1 MRRRASR
8 RRDTFDAANLAY
20 TPDTDLNH
28 RTQPYSDRA
37 DRLHTLVVLAWQIV
51 LPIALVLP
59 TELLAYIP
67 MPWFGAFFLPVI
79 TWHMVSAFFRF
90 LHSQPLTKALV
101 WVGVFALAWGLYW
114 LLSLD
119 LSKRQV
125 YLLVFGP
132 AVLLTSLVG
141 YFIAKQFAFWMS
153 VNVRLEKSVME
164 RWQGFWGYITKPAT
178 PDDCPE
184 LESIRAG
191 FFFPLLAFGAGY
203 FVLAKTEEGPFA
215 QYAGLIALGTF
226 ASALI
231 LLWTVWSLVGPVP
244 IMSPF
249 RVLRVSWQ
257 GIVTW
262 FSYNRHQTIA
272 PGVFQFPTVIF
283 RRMRYRYIATVVPL
297 AILTFS
303 VWHMQA
309 NIFGDLALGAAA
321 DARQAMDDLTLTSKE
336 VGESLTPTE
345 RAWFS
350 RLSSEEAKEAY
361 LKEVSQRRAS
371 RVVSASLPKWTASTI
386 RQTAAIFVVAIVGP
400 AVLFFLVF
408 ATTTGRLLVA
418 YHDALEAPDAREVKA
433 DAWPW
438 DNRVHRMLTSKN
450 KAERDHV
457 YLGRSVYGD
466 YPVLLH
472 LKLLQQHAHILGDT
486 GSRKTSVGIA
496 PLLTQL
502 IARADSSV
510 LILDLKGDKGLF
522 ECARIEAERAGL
534 PFKFFTNISG
544 RTSHV
549 FNPLRQSHT
558 DSLTI
563 HQRTQ
568 AILQALA
575 LEYGE
580 EYGAGYYSAINE
592 IVLKEYLARYRD
604 IASIKKLHQFV
615 KDSKAYK
622 SLGGVH
628 EDWKNARHLA
638 ILLDKLASVYP
649 LNVSEEDLKDRP
661 EVWKERIDM
670 PDLLKTKQ
678 VVYFYLSSAIE
689 PTTVSPVARLAM
701 FNLLTAAAPLE
712 GRGNRV
718 YVFLDE
724 FQRIIT
730 ENVRLFLEQA
740 RSMQLHFILANQT
753 IGQLKG
759 RALDLVDTV
768 ESCTAY
774 KHLFKATD
782 LATLNR
788 LEEAG
793 GQALYHENQWE
804 VFAADGFNSQEDLD
818 YGDNAERRIQVREA
832 LGPRLERNTLIE
844 LSAAS
849 WLSLVRFTEG
859 SGFTQYSG
867 YFTPIIHEFHIPF
880 KEFEFR
886 AEKEPW
892 PEPDEKTLVTPTA
905 TETNASVASPPTPK
919 VRSIIDRLEE
929 HKPANG
935 NPNDSRTTQNDESPV
950 APDEGRHEPAQN
962 NPA

>member
-8 RRDTFDAANLAY
+8 RRDTFDAVNLAY

-28 RTQPYSDRA
+28 RTQPYSDRT
-37 DRLHTLVVLAWQIV
+37 DRIHTLFILAWQIA

-67 MPWFGAFFLPVI
+67 MPAFGAVFLPFI
-79 TWHMVSAFFRF
+79 AWHLVSTFFRF
-90 LHSQPLTKALV
+90 LRSQPLTKTLV
-101 WVGVFALAWGLYW
+101 WAGVIALAGALYW

-132 AVLLTSLVG
+132 SVAVATLVG
-141 YFIAKQFAFWMS
+141 HVIARQFAFWMS
-153 VNVRLEKSVME
+153 VNVRLEKAVME
-164 RWQGFWGYITKPAT
+164 RWQGYWSYIRKPVT

-184 LESIRAG
+184 VESVRAG
-191 FFFPLLAFGAGY
+191 FLFPPLAFAAGY
-203 FVLAKTEEGPFA
+203 LALVKAEEGPLA
-215 QYAGLIALGTF
+215 DYAGLLSLGTF
-226 ASALI
+226 AAALI
-231 LLWTVWSLVGPVP
+231 LLWSLWSVAGPVP
-244 IMSPF
+244 FMSPF
-249 RVLRVSWQ
+249 RVARVSWQ
-257 GIVTW
+257 GLVTW
-262 FSYNRHQTIA
+262 ASYNRHQTVA

-283 RRMRYRYIATVVPL
+283 RRMRYRYLATLVPMSL
-297 AILTFS
+297 LTFS
-303 VWHMQA
+303 VWHMQS
-309 NIFGDLALGAAA
+309 NIFGDLAWGAAA
-321 DARQAMDDLTLTSKE
+321 DFRQAATQFNMTFKE
-336 VGESLTPTE
+336 VEASFTPTE
-345 RAWFS
+345 RAWFA
-350 RLSSEEAKEAY
+350 RLSKEPDRLAY
-361 LKEVSQRRAS
+361 LREVQNRRSDLALT
-371 RVVSASLPKWTASTI
+371 AALPRWTAKTLG
-386 RQTAAIFVVAIVGP
+386 RTGLIFVVAITGP
-400 AVLFFLVF
+400 GVLFFLLL

-418 YHDALEAPDAREVKA
+418 YHEALEAPDAYEVKP

-450 KAERDHV
+450 KAEREHV
-457 YLGRSVYGD
+457 YLGRSVHGD

-472 LKLLQQHAHILGDT
+472 LPLLHQHAHILGDT

-522 ECARIEAERAGL
+522 ESARIEADRAGL

-580 EYGAGYYSAINE
+580 DYGAGYYSAINE

-604 IASIKKLHQFV
+604 IGSINKLHQFV

-638 ILLDKLASVYP
+638 ILLDKLSSVYP
-649 LNVSEEDLKDRP
+649 LNVSEDDLEDKPR
-661 EVWKERIDM
+661 VWQERIDM

-712 GRGNRV
+712 GSGNRV
-718 YVFLDE
+718 YVFVDE

-740 RSMQLHFILANQT
+740 RSMKLHFILANQT

-782 LATLNR
+782 LETLDR
-788 LEEAG
+788 LEQAG

-804 VFAADGFNSQEDLD
+804 VFADDGYDPRQDLD
-818 YGDNAERRIQVREA
+818 YGDHAARRIQVREA

-867 YFTPIIHEFHIPF
+867 YFTPIVHEFHIPF

-886 AEKEPW
+886 TKEEW
-892 PEPDEKTLVTPTA
+892 PRPDEKTLLTPTA
-905 TETNASVASPPTPK
+905 TVTNVPTMPTPTPT
-919 VRSIIDRLEE
+919 VRSIIDRLNEHAATNGKSSDPEKSPGDEVPEISDEE
-929 HKPANG
+929 
-935 NPNDSRTTQNDESPV
+935 T
-950 APDEGRHEPAQN
+950 HEPASN
-962 NPA
+962 YPA